1 MKTPTKSV
9 PKKTATKKT
18 ATKESATKESA
29 TKETAGKSDARLSV
43 NQALQLAGS
52 SVEGLK
58 AYVDYKKEK
67 EETKRS
73 LIEGERDIRL
83 SEHELHKANLQDDQH
98 KRSHDE
104 RLVELDN
111 GDKNSLR
118 LHEQTMTQLERKA
131 DLESRVLKQLE
142 LKQITAEEAAL
153 LLYGAQE

>member
-1 MKTPTKSV
+1 MKAPTKSV
-9 PKKTATKKT
+9 PKKTAPKK
-18 ATKESATKESA
+18 
-29 TKETAGKSDARLSV
+29 TAGKSDAGGLSV

-67 EETKRS
+67 EVTKRS

-83 SEHELHKANLQDDQH
+83 SEHEVTKAHLLDDQH

-104 RLVELDN
+104 RLVELN
-111 GDKNSLR
+111 NEDKSSLR
-118 LHEQTMTQLERKA
+118 LHEQTMTQLESKG

>member
-1 MKTPTKSV
+1 MKPPVKTV
-9 PKKTATKKT
+9 PKKTVPKK
-18 ATKESATKESA
+18 APS
-29 TKETAGKSDARLSV
+29 KSDAGGFSV

-67 EETKRS
+67 EVTKRA

-83 SEHELHKANLQDDQH
+83 SEHELTKAHLLDDQH
-98 KRSHDE
+98 SRTHDA
-104 RLVELDN
+104 RLVELGNQDL
-111 GDKNSLR
+111 DSQR
-118 LHEQTMTQLERKA
+118 QHERGMTQLQSKA

-142 LKQITAEEAAL
+142 SKQITAEEAAL